1 MPSFNFSKIKN
12 KLEATLDD
20 MEDALEKEKRARV
33 EQDKARSPFYQPL
46 HLAMVAKKLDHF
58 LVKIIA

>member
-1 MPSFNFSKIKN
+1 MFKNPLDSIKCSPYNFSKIKN

-33 EQDKARSPFYQPL
+33 EQDKARFEFHKATNP
-46 HLAMVAKKLDHF
+46 KG
-58 LVKIIA
+58 